1 MSIAVPTYPLP
12 QKPLA
17 FTLGA
22 IFAAIAASHLLDG
35 DLRRLALF
43 AIGGGLGVALYH
55 AAFGFTAAYRNLIQQ
70 RDLSGIVAQAVMLT
84 VAMVLFATVL
94 SDGEAFG
101 FKAGGAV
108 APLNVALVTGAFIF
122 GLGMQIAG
130 GCASGT
136 LFTAGGGNARMVVVL
151 IFFCAGSFWGSLDLP
166 FWRGLPSLGAV
177 SLGRAF
183 GYPLAVLMQV
193 GALCAILGL
202 LWLWGA
208 RMKKPLWDRSRPF
221 GARAFLQGPWP
232 LLLGAI
238 ALAVLNYA
246 TLLAKGFPWGVTWG
260 FTLWGAKAAEMLGWD
275 PNGSAFW
282 AVNWR
287 QGALHAGVLEESTS
301 LMNIGIILGAG
312 IAASL
317 AGKVAPV
324 LRMGWR
330 PFAAAV
336 IGGLMLGYGARLAYG
351 CNIGAFFSGIAS
363 TSLHGWVWIAVA
375 IVGNVIGVRL
385 RPFFRLG

>member
-1 MSIAVPTYPLP
+1 MSIAIPTYPLS
-12 QKPLA
+12 QRPLVLV
-17 FTLGA
+17 LGA
-22 IFAAIAASHLLDG
+22 LFAAIGALHILDG
-35 DLRRLALF
+35 DWRRLALF
-43 AIGGGLGVALYH
+43 VIGGGLGIALYH
-55 AAFGFTAAYRNLIQQ
+55 AAFGFTAAYRRLILE
-70 RDLSGIVAQAVMLT
+70 RDLSGIAAQAVMLAA
-84 VAMVLFATVL
+84 AMILFAPVL
-94 SDGEAFG
+94 SNGGAFG
-101 FKAGGAV
+101 LKAGGAV
-108 APLNVALVTGAFIF
+108 APLNVALITGAFIF

-151 IFFCAGSFWGSLDLP
+151 IFFCIGSFWGSLDLP

-177 SLGRAF
+177 SLGREF
-183 GYPLAVLMQV
+183 GYGLAVVLQI
-193 GALCAILGL
+193 GALAAILGL

-208 RMKKPLWDRSRPF
+208 RPKKPLWDRSIPF
-221 GARAFLQGPWP
+221 GRRMLFQGPWP
-232 LLLGAI
+232 LLLGAL
-238 ALAVLNYA
+238 ALAGLAFA
-246 TLLAKGFPWGVTWG
+246 TLLAKGYPWGVTWG
-260 FTLWGAKAAEMLGWD
+260 FTLWGAKAATLFGWD
-275 PNGSAFW
+275 PNSSAFW

-287 QGALHAGVLEESTS
+287 QGALNAGILQEATS

-317 AGKVAPV
+317 AGKVAPN
-324 LRMGWR
+324 LKMGWR
-330 PFAAAV
+330 PFVAAV

-351 CNIGAFFSGIAS
+351 CNIGAFFSGISS

>member
-1 MSIAVPTYPLP
+1 MSIAIPAYPLP

-17 FTLGA
+17 LVLGT
-22 IFAAIAASHLLDG
+22 IFVAIAALHFFDG
-35 DLRRLALF
+35 ELRRLALL

-55 AAFGFTAAYRNLIQQ
+55 AAFGFTAAYRNLIRD
-70 RDLSGIVAQAVMLT
+70 RDLSGVAAQAVMLA
-84 VAMVLFATVL
+84 VAMILFATVL
-94 SDGEAFG
+94 SGGQAFG

-108 APLNVALVTGAFIF
+108 APLNISLVTGAFIF

-136 LFTAGGGNARMVVVL
+136 LFTAGGGNARMMVVL
-151 IFFCAGSFWGSLDLP
+151 VFFCAGSFWGSLDMP
-166 FWRGLPSLGAV
+166 FWRALPSLGAV

-183 GYPLAVLMQV
+183 GYPLAVIMQI
-193 GALCAILGL
+193 GALATILGL

-208 RMKKPLWDRSRPF
+208 RLKKPLWDRTHPLNGR
-221 GARAFLQGPWP
+221 RLLQGPWP
-232 LLLGAI
+232 LLLGAL
-238 ALAVLNYA
+238 ALAVLAYA
-246 TLLAKGFPWGVTWG
+246 TLLAKGYPWGVTWG
-260 FTLWGAKAAEMLGWD
+260 FTLWGAKVAELLGWD
-275 PNGSAFW
+275 PNSSAFW
-282 AVNWR
+282 AVGWR
-287 QGALHAGVLEESTS
+287 QGALREGVLVEPTS

-317 AGKVAPV
+317 AGKVAPK
-324 LRMGWR
+324 LAMGWR
-330 PFAAAV
+330 PFLAAV
-336 IGGLMLGYGARLAYG
+336 IGGVMLGYGARLAYG

-375 IVGNVIGVRL
+375 IVGNIIGVRL

>member
-17 FTLGA
+17 VALGA
-22 IFAAIAASHLLDG
+22 IFAAIAALHLLDG
-35 DLRRLALF
+35 EPRRLALL

-84 VAMVLFATVL
+84 AAMILFATVL
-94 SDGEAFG
+94 SSGEAFG

-108 APLNVALVTGAFIF
+108 APLNVSLVTGAFIF
-122 GLGMQIAG
+122 GIGMQIAG

-136 LFTAGGGNARMVVVL
+136 LFTAGGGNARMMVVL
-151 IFFCAGSFWGSLDLP
+151 VFFVAGSFWGSLDIP
-166 FWRGLPSLGAV
+166 FWHGLPSLGAV
-177 SLGRAF
+177 SLGREF
-183 GYPLAVLMQV
+183 GYTPAVLMQV
-193 GALCAILGL
+193 GALAAILGL

-208 RMKKPLWDRSRPF
+208 RLKKPLWDRNHPLT
-221 GARAFLQGPWP
+221 ARTLLQGPWP
-232 LLLGAI
+232 LLLGAL
-238 ALAVLNYA
+238 ALAVLAYA
-246 TLLAKGFPWGVTWG
+246 TLLAKGYPWGVTWG
-260 FTLWGAKAAEMLGWD
+260 FTVWGAKVAEMLGWD
-275 PNGSAFW
+275 PNSSTFW
-282 AVNWR
+282 AVGWR
-287 QGALHAGVLEESTS
+287 QGALREGVLVEPTS

-317 AGKVAPV
+317 AGKVAPK
-324 LRMGWR
+324 LAMGWR
-330 PFAAAV
+330 PFLAAV

-351 CNIGAFFSGIAS
+351 CNIGAFFSGVAS

-375 IVGNVIGVRL
+375 IVGNIIGVRL